1 VLSSPVLVQITDIK
15 SVLKTVSNTVTR
27 TAKSASHLHM
37 TSVSSREIP
46 DGSGTV
52 EVPVQHVIR

>member
-1 VLSSPVLVQITDIK
+1 MLSSPVLVQITDIK
-15 SVLKTVSNTVTR
+15 SVLKTVSLTVTR

-37 TSVSSREIP
+37 TSVSSKSP